1 MNKNDRQRLIKT
13 RLIIDK
19 EVSVKA
25 LAGTFSVTERTIR
38 NDLQALADKHLCE
51 MFYGGARLIKH
62 DEDIYF
68 AGRDRTLLMKFEQA
82 DRL

>member
-38 NDLQALADKHLCE
+38 NDLQAL
-51 MFYGGARLIKH
+51 
-62 DEDIYF
+62 
-68 AGRDRTLLMKFEQA
+68 
-82 DRL
+82 